1 MYIYVSEN
9 TFHLAKKDQ
18 IVGSYIYD
26 KFNEAIAKVEA
37 LLVEPETHCCRYL
50 IINLG
55 GFLKI
60 RGKIIAI
67 PHEICEAEDLGK
79 IKTTWRKESLLAAPS
94 PINIR
99 CLTPNEDELIQD
111 YFHH

>member
-1 MYIYVSEN
+1 MFIYISEN

-18 IVGSYIYD
+18 VIGFFVYD
-26 KFNEAIAKVEA
+26 QFNEAIARVDA

-55 GFLKI
+55 GFLNI
-60 RGKIIAI
+60 QGKIIAL
-67 PHEICEAEDLGK
+67 PHEICEVEDLGK

-94 PINIR
+94 PANIHR
-99 CLTPNEDELIQD
+99 LTANEDELIQD
-111 YFHH
+111 YFRP